1 LSSIIKLP
9 NIDLITSLIKT
20 QNIWS
25 PLHIELR
32 QHAQR
37 PNHSP
42 SLPPIVHLL
51 PLPLALPLPLPLAL
65 PLPLPLAVGCL
76 PPPIELAV
84 SFSAPLAFALGK
96 NNANRLGRI
105 KFQQGKIISKLEFN

>member
-51 PLPLALPLPLPLAL
+51 PLPLALPLPLPLAT
-65 PLPLPLAVGCL
+65 GCL
-76 PPPIELAV
+76 PPPIKLAV

>member
-51 PLPLALPLPLPLAL
+51 PLALPLPLPLAT
-65 PLPLPLAVGCL
+65 GCL
-76 PPPIELAV
+76 PPPIKLAV